1 MTDEGYKTTGK
12 GVTTQTFL
20 EPGAKV
26 MMESAWKHLIK
37 TVWTEEIKTLHTL
50 KSLSVQVKKST

>member
-1 MTDEGYKTTGK
+1 
-12 GVTTQTFL
+12 
-20 EPGAKV
+20 

-50 KSLSVQVKKST
+50 KSPTVQVKKSTSYKRLSVELMFQNPKTRSSH